1 MRRLLLV
8 LTLTALFVASAVA
21 SGSALAQGVCEGLTN
36 ALEAQT
42 TQTLPPAAQ
51 PDGEMMPR
59 SFPGQGDEHSAI
71 DHDLFMKH
79 HCQGPP
85 PQ

>member
-42 TQTLPPAAQ
+42 TQTLPPQAK
-51 PDGEMMPR
+51 GGGVIMPEP
-59 SFPGQGDEHSAI
+59 FPGQGDENSAI
-71 DHDLFMKH
+71 DHDLFMQH